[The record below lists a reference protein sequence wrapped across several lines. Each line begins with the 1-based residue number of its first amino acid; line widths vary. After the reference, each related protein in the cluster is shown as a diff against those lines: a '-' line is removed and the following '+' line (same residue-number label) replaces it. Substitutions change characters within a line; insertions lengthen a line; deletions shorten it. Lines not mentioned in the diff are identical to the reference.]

1 MKRFVSLLGAVCL
14 VGTQAVCS
22 AESIGVYSDGGVSI
36 EQQAENI
43 KAGTDVTVMVT
54 ESAASSSEGGQNT
67 NPPTGVKYIEVKTA
81 EADGKYAFDFY
92 LDKSGTYDCVV
103 TSKDVSDT
111 FKIVYTNKDEN
122 AAMLSKIA
130 TAENAATVESILKES
145 DAAETLMLADD
156 SIYTKVMADSTEK
169 DGFKPSYKIA
179 EIIYAA
185 EQNSK
190 ITDPYEFI
198 MAAKRA
204 ALLVAINGG
213 SSVAVAN
220 VDEYKDIILSDKAE
234 ISEYYV
240 SVGAGYLTGILK
252 SERITDIA
260 DLEIKLKNAIILTN
274 IKYSD
279 SIDNTKAMLKL
290 FSADLNISENKL
302 TTACVR
308 SMQGKEFDSVKD
320 IKSYVDAYDN
330 NGDNNGNGGN
340 SGGSSGSGSSS
351 GKGSVS
357 GAKYSD
363 TYKSQDGGTEVNAPF
378 KDMDDVDW
386 AVPAVTALFTK
397 GIINGKTADEF
408 RPNDNITREEFVK
421 LLIKTFELNVLG
433 NGMNFEDVKEEDW
446 YYAYVRSAYY
456 ADIVKGVSET
466 MFGAGQNI
474 TRQDIAV
481 MSCRAADVSDVKIAE
496 TAQGFTFA
504 DESDIAEYANDAVR
518 LMQRGGIINGD
529 ENGRFN
535 PEAYATRAEAAKII
549 YNLFLML

>member
-54 ESAASSSEGGQNT
+54 ESAASSSEGGQST

-103 TSKDVSDT
+103 MSKDVSDT

-145 DAAETLMLADD
+145 GAAETLMLADD

-234 ISEYYV
+234 ISEYYM

-351 GKGSVS
+351 SKGSVS

-481 MSCRAADVSDVKIAE
+481 MSCRAADVSDVKIVE
-496 TAQGFTFA
+496 TTQEFIFA

>member
-1 MKRFVSLLGAVCL
+1 MKKFVSLLGTVCL

>member
-54 ESAASSSEGGQNT
+54 ESAASSSEGGQST

-145 DAAETLMLADD
+145 GAAETLMLADD

-213 SSVAVAN
+213 SSVTVAN

-496 TAQGFTFA
+496 TAQEFIFA

>member
-1 MKRFVSLLGAVCL
+1 MKRFVSLLGAICL

-36 EQQAENI
+36 ERQAENI

-54 ESAASSSEGGQNT
+54 ESAASSSEGGQST

-81 EADGKYAFDFY
+81 EDDGKYAFDFY

-103 TSKDVSDT
+103 TSKDASDT

-130 TAENAATVESILKES
+130 AAENAATVESILKERG
-145 DAAETLMLADD
+145 AAETLMLADD

-198 MAAKRA
+198 TAAKRA
-204 ALLVAINGG
+204 ALIVAINGD

-279 SIDNTKAMLKL
+279 SIENTKAMLKL
-290 FSADLNISENKL
+290 FSTDLNISESKL

-330 NGDNNGNGGN
+330 SGDNNGNGGN
-340 SGGSSGSGSSS
+340 SGGSSGSGGGS

-363 TYKSQDGGTEVNAPF
+363 TYKNQDGGTEVNAPF

-446 YYAYVRSAYY
+446 YYDFVRSAYY

-481 MSCRAADVSDVKIAE
+481 MSCRAADVSGVKIAE
-496 TAQGFTFA
+496 TAQEFTFA
-504 DESDIAEYANDAVR
+504 DESDVAEYASDAVR

-529 ENGRFN
+529 ENGNFN

>member
-1 MKRFVSLLGAVCL
+1 
-14 VGTQAVCS
+14 
-22 AESIGVYSDGGVSI
+22 
-36 EQQAENI
+36 
-43 KAGTDVTVMVT
+43 
-54 ESAASSSEGGQNT
+54 
-67 NPPTGVKYIEVKTA
+67 
-81 EADGKYAFDFY
+81 
-92 LDKSGTYDCVV
+92 
-103 TSKDVSDT
+103 
-111 FKIVYTNKDEN
+111 
-122 AAMLSKIA
+122 
-130 TAENAATVESILKES
+130 
-145 DAAETLMLADD
+145 
-156 SIYTKVMADSTEK
+156 
-169 DGFKPSYKIA
+169 
-179 EIIYAA
+179 
-185 EQNSK
+185 
-190 ITDPYEFI
+190 

-340 SGGSSGSGSSS
+340 SGGSSGGGGSS

-496 TAQGFTFA
+496 TTQEFIFA

>member
-54 ESAASSSEGGQNT
+54 ESAASSSEGGQST

-145 DAAETLMLADD
+145 GAAETLMLADD

-190 ITDPYEFI
+190 ITDPHEFI

-213 SSVAVAN
+213 SSVTVAN

-474 TRQDIAV
+474 TRQDIAA

-496 TAQGFTFA
+496 TAQEFTFA

>member
-54 ESAASSSEGGQNT
+54 ESAAISSEGGQST

-103 TSKDVSDT
+103 MSKDVSDT

-145 DAAETLMLADD
+145 GAAETLMLADD

-234 ISEYYV
+234 ISEYYM

-351 GKGSVS
+351 SKGSVS

-481 MSCRAADVSDVKIAE
+481 MSCRAADVSDVKIVE
-496 TAQGFTFA
+496 TTQEFIFA

>member
-43 KAGTDVTVMVT
+43 KAGTDITVMVT
-54 ESAASSSEGGQNT
+54 ESAASSSEGGQST

>member
-1 MKRFVSLLGAVCL
+1 MKKFVSLLGAVCL

-54 ESAASSSEGGQNT
+54 ESAASSSEGGQST

-145 DAAETLMLADD
+145 GAAETLMLADD

-198 MAAKRA
+198 IAAKRA

-213 SSVAVAN
+213 SSVTVAN

-351 GKGSVS
+351 SKGSVS

-496 TAQGFTFA
+496 TTQEFTFA

>member
-54 ESAASSSEGGQNT
+54 ESAASSSEGGQST

-351 GKGSVS
+351 SKGSVS

-363 TYKSQDGGTEVNAPF
+363 TYKSQDGGTKVNAPF

-496 TAQGFTFA
+496 TTQEFIFA

>member
-54 ESAASSSEGGQNT
+54 ESAASSSEGGQSK

-103 TSKDVSDT
+103 MSKDVSDT

-213 SSVAVAN
+213 SSVTVAN

-340 SGGSSGSGSSS
+340 SGGSSGSGGSSS
-351 GKGSVS
+351 KGSVS

-496 TAQGFTFA
+496 TAQEFTFA

>member
-54 ESAASSSEGGQNT
+54 ESAASSSEGGQST

-103 TSKDVSDT
+103 MSKDVSDT

-145 DAAETLMLADD
+145 GAAETLMLADD

-351 GKGSVS
+351 SKGSVS

-496 TAQGFTFA
+496 TTQEFIFA